1 MGVRVWCFA
10 HAGAGVSAFHLWPK
24 LIGPGVEPDAWLLPG
39 RDARRG
45 EARVT
50 DPAALL
56 EDLAPLVESLARA
69 QEPSLPSEP
78 YVLYGHSLGGM
89 VAHALTRHLHERGLP
104 LPALLA
110 IGAAPPPDGPA
121 ALAASADL
129 PDTALLRLLDT
140 FDAVPAGTEPGDVWH
155 RMVFPVLRDDLRL
168 AGALRTAAAGRT
180 AAPRPL
186 PVPILAVAGREDPLV
201 TPEVVAGWARWTTGP
216 FAHRTLPGGHFFV
229 RDRALPRLIGR
240 AARVVER
247 LAATGPAGAV
257 PAAAGP
263 AGAGVRR
270 R

>member
-10 HAGAGVSAFHLWPK
+10 HAGAGVSAFHLWPR
-24 LIGPGVEPDAWLLPG
+24 LIGPGALPDAWLLPG

-45 EARVT
+45 QARAT
-50 DPAALL
+50 DRPGLL
-56 EDLAPLVESLARA
+56 ADLAPLVESLARA
-69 QEPSLPSEP
+69 REP
-78 YVLYGHSLGGM
+78 YVLYGHSLGGL
-89 VAHALTRHLHERGLP
+89 VAHALTRHLHDRGLP

-110 IGAAPPPDGPA
+110 VGAVPPPDGPA

-140 FDAVPAGTEPGDVWH
+140 FDAVPAGTAPGDLWH

-168 AGALRTAAAGRT
+168 AGALRTDAMDTGAAD
-180 AAPRPL
+180 PL

-216 FAHRTLPGGHFFV
+216 FIHRTVPGGHFFV

-240 AARVVER
+240 AARVVGR
-247 LAATGPAGAV
+247 VAAPAPV
-257 PAAAGP
+257 PAAAV
-263 AGAGVRR
+263 VRGR
-270 R
+270 